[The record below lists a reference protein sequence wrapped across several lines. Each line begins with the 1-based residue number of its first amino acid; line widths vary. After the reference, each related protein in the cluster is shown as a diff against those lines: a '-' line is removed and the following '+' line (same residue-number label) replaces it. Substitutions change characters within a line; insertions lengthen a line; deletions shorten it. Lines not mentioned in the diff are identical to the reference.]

1 MATFESVQP
10 TSHPRRANQLGW
22 LLKIGP
28 VYLTLVMLI
37 FTAAASQPS
46 FLKEQSI
53 RNVLVSSTPLA
64 IAAVGQTLVILTA
77 GIDLS
82 IGPIISLANLTC
94 AVWMKDH
101 PESAVGIALLCALIG
116 LLIGAANGYAVGY
129 RKLNPFILTLGM
141 GTIIRGV
148 TLSIKDA
155 PGGAVTRDFMQISR
169 AVIGP
174 IPAPVLYLLVLYL
187 IGMYMLKKTP
197 YGLSVF
203 AVGGNENSARLS
215 GIRTR
220 RVILSV
226 YAISGLL
233 AACAGI
239 FLAARIGSGDP
250 LVGDAFTLD
259 AVTATVLGG
268 TSLMGGIGGLWGTLA
283 GVLIIGILNTMLNLN
298 NISTFYQWIV
308 KGAILIGSLAFDFW
322 RQRRHT

>member
-1 MATFESVQP
+1 MATIEHIQPTVQP
-10 TSHPRRANQLGW
+10 RRSNLAR
-22 LLKIGP
+22 LLLRAGP
-28 VYLTLVMLI
+28 VYITLVILI
-37 FTAAASQPS
+37 IIASASQSS
-46 FLKEQSI
+46 FLTDRSI
-53 RNVLVSSTPLA
+53 RNVLVSSTPLG
-64 IAAVGQTLVILTA
+64 IAAVGQTFVILTA

-82 IGPIISLANLTC
+82 IGSVISLTNLAAAVMMKDRPDL
-94 AVWMKDH
+94 AVW
-101 PESAVGIALLCALIG
+101 IALLCAGMGLLIG
-116 LLIGAANGYAVGY
+116 LLNGYAVGY
-129 RKLNPFILTLGM
+129 QKLNPFILTLGM

-155 PGGAVTRDFMQISR
+155 PGGAVTRDFMQIAR
-169 AVIGP
+169 ASVGP
-174 IPAPVLYLLVLYL
+174 IPAPVIYLLILYV
-187 IGMYMLKKTP
+187 IGTYMLKKTP
-197 YGLSVF
+197 YGLSIF

-220 RVILSV
+220 RVIMSV
-226 YAISGLL
+226 YGISGLM
-233 AACAGI
+233 AALAGI

-322 RQRRHT
+322 RQRRSQ

>member
-1 MATFESVQP
+1 
-10 TSHPRRANQLGW
+10 
-22 LLKIGP
+22 
-28 VYLTLVMLI
+28 MLI